1 MNHSPRPGHAA
12 VSPAPHRRVRPHR
25 ATVIASCY
33 AVAWTGF
40 GLANLVATGDRIN
53 SDARLLV
60 SIVTVACTIAAGAS
74 AVLLRRGWPR
84 AAGACLLLSS
94 AMPTFLW
101 YPLNLVTIVVGVA
114 LIVTA

>member
-1 MNHSPRPGHAA
+1 M
-12 VSPAPHRRVRPHR
+12 
-25 ATVIASCY
+25 
-33 AVAWTGF
+33 AWTGF
-40 GLANLVATGDRIN
+40 GMASLVATGERIN

-60 SIVTVACTIAAGAS
+60 RVVTVACTVVAGAS
-74 AVLLRRGWPR
+74 AVLLRQGWPR

-114 LIVTA
+114 LIVTAS